1 MSQYI
6 QPLFKC
12 LAIALLIAIVVL
24 SVVPAELRP
33 DTDVPHDIE
42 HGAIFALFG
51 VALVLGY
58 RLRFLTWVM
67 LGPLFAAAIELA
79 QLYIPGRHSRL
90 SDFLVDA
97 AGVLLG
103 SVCAVLVLKIH
114 RTWVAHERWEGPA
127 I

>member
-1 MSQYI
+1 MSRYI
-6 QPLFKC
+6 QLLFKC

-58 RLRFLTWVM
+58 RLRFWTWVM

-103 SVCAVLVLKIH
+103 SECAVLVLKIH
-114 RTWVAHERWEGPA
+114 RTWVARERREGPA